1 MSEGR
6 RILKKAGL
14 GALYDL
20 FNKVVPL
27 FRSSGITKEEALEIG
42 RKYNLEAEVREAMWN
57 GCSPEEALAEW
68 DLT

>member
-14 GALYDL
+14 GTLYDL

-27 FRSSGITKEEALEIG
+27 FRSSGITKEEALE
-42 RKYNLEAEVREAMWN
+42 
-57 GCSPEEALAEW
+57 EW
-68 DLT
+68 DL